1 MECIT
6 FAFLHYTV
14 AVFYSIGGIMYF
26 QYGEREI
33 TALKQC
39 DKRLAALIER
49 IGEIKRPLT
58 PDLFTALVKNIIEQ
72 QISISAAITVNQR
85 LLNLCEGTYTPE
97 RIIKLSEQEIQQCG
111 MTMRKANYIIG
122 IADAVISEKL
132 NLNKIPDLTDK
143 EVIDTLTQ
151 LKGIG
156 IWTAEMLLISS
167 LNRPDILSWGDLAI
181 QRGIM
186 RLYRHKTLDKARFE
200 RYRKRYSPYGSTA
213 SLYLW
218 ALSKKPE

>member
-1 MECIT
+1 M
-6 FAFLHYTV
+6 H
-14 AVFYSIGGIMYF
+14 F
-26 QYGEREI
+26 QYGETEI
-33 TALKQC
+33 NTLKKR
-39 DKRLAALIER
+39 DKRLAELIER
-49 IGEIKRPLT
+49 MGEIKRPLT

-72 QISISAAITVNQR
+72 QISVTAAVTVNQR
-85 LLNLCEGTYTPE
+85 LLKLCEGVYTPE
-97 RIIKLSEQEIQQCG
+97 HIAKLSEQEIQQCG
-111 MTMRKANYIIG
+111 MTMRKAGYIIG

-132 NLNKIPDLTDK
+132 NLNQIPDMTDK
-143 EVIDTLTQ
+143 EVIDTLIQ

-156 IWTAEMLLISS
+156 IWTAEMLLNSS

-186 RLYRHKTLDKARFE
+186 RLYRHKTLDKARFD

-218 ALSKKPE
+218 ALSKEPE

>member
-1 MECIT
+1 
-6 FAFLHYTV
+6 
-14 AVFYSIGGIMYF
+14 MYF
-26 QYGEREI
+26 QYGEKEI
-33 TALKQC
+33 NTLKNR

-49 IGEIKRPLT
+49 IGDIKRPLT

-72 QISISAAITVNQR
+72 QISVSAAVTVNLR
-85 LLNLCEGTYTPE
+85 LLKLCEGLYTPE
-97 RIIKLSEQEIQQCG
+97 RIAKLSEQEIQQCG
-111 MTMRKANYIIG
+111 MTMRKAGYIIS
-122 IADAVISEKL
+122 IADAIISEKL
-132 NLNKIPDLTDK
+132 NLNKIPDMTDK
-143 EVIDTLTQ
+143 EVIDTLIQ

-156 IWTAEMLLISS
+156 VWTAEMLLISS

-186 RLYRHKTLDKARFE
+186 RLYRHKTLDKVRFA

-218 ALSKKPE
+218 ALSKEPE

>member
-1 MECIT
+1 
-6 FAFLHYTV
+6 
-14 AVFYSIGGIMYF
+14 MYF
-26 QYGEREI
+26 QYGEKEI
-33 TALKQC
+33 SFLKQK
-39 DKRLAALIER
+39 DKRLAAVMER

-58 PDLFTALVKNIIEQ
+58 PDLFTALIKNIIEQ
-72 QISISAAITVNQR
+72 QISVAAATTVQQR
-85 LLNLCEGTYTPE
+85 LLTLYDGIYTPVH
-97 RIIKLSEQEIQQCG
+97 IASLSVQDIQQCG
-111 MTMRKANYIIG
+111 MTMRKAGYIKG
-122 IADAVISEKL
+122 IADSVINHTLDLDQIPAMSDKAVI
-132 NLNKIPDLTDK
+132 N
-143 EVIDTLTQ
+143 TLIK

-186 RLYRHKTLDKARFE
+186 RLYRHQSLDRTRFE

-218 ALSKKPE
+218 ALSKESAD

>member
-1 MECIT
+1 M
-6 FAFLHYTV
+6 H
-14 AVFYSIGGIMYF
+14 F
-26 QYGEREI
+26 QYGETEI
-33 TALKQC
+33 NTLKKR
-39 DKRLAALIER
+39 DKRLAELIER
-49 IGEIKRPLT
+49 MGEIKRPLT

-72 QISISAAITVNQR
+72 QISVTAAVTVNQR
-85 LLNLCEGTYTPE
+85 LLKLCEGVYTPE
-97 RIIKLSEQEIQQCG
+97 HIAKLSEQEIQQCG
-111 MTMRKANYIIG
+111 MTMRKAGYIIG

-132 NLNKIPDLTDK
+132 NLNQIPDMTDK
-143 EVIDTLTQ
+143 EVIDTLIQ

-186 RLYRHKTLDKARFE
+186 RLYRHKTLDKVRFE
-200 RYRKRYSPYGSTA
+200 LYRKRYSPYGSTA

-218 ALSKKPE
+218 ALSKEPE

>member
-1 MECIT
+1 MFPVYLSE
-6 FAFLHYTV
+6 F
-14 AVFYSIGGIMYF
+14 MYF
-26 QYGEREI
+26 QYGEKEI
-33 TALKQC
+33 NILKQR
-39 DKRLAALIER
+39 DKRLATLIER
-49 IGEIKRPLT
+49 MGNIKRPLT

-72 QISISAAITVNQR
+72 QISVSAAITVHQR
-85 LLNLCEGTYTPE
+85 LLNLCEGIYTPE
-97 RIIKLSEQEIQQCG
+97 RIAILTEQEIQQCG
-111 MTMRKANYIIG
+111 MTMRKAGYIIG
-122 IADAVISEKL
+122 IANSVISGQL
-132 NLNKIPDLTDK
+132 DLNKIPSMQDK
-143 EVIDTLTQ
+143 EVIDTLIQ

-186 RLYRHKTLDKARFE
+186 RLYHHKTLDKARFE

-218 ALSKKPE
+218 ALSKEPEIIAQ

>member
-1 MECIT
+1 M
-6 FAFLHYTV
+6 H
-14 AVFYSIGGIMYF
+14 F
-26 QYGEREI
+26 QYGETEI
-33 TALKQC
+33 NTLKKR
-39 DKRLAALIER
+39 DKRLAKLIER

-72 QISISAAITVNQR
+72 QISVSATITVNQR
-85 LLNLCEGTYTPE
+85 LLNLCDGIYTPE
-97 RIIKLSEQEIQQCG
+97 RIAKLSEQEIQQCG
-111 MTMRKANYIIG
+111 MTMRKASYIIG
-122 IADAVISEKL
+122 IADAVISERL
-132 NLNKIPDLTDK
+132 DLNKIPEMTDK
-143 EVIDTLTQ
+143 EVIDTLIQ

-156 IWTAEMLLISS
+156 VWTAEMLLISS

-186 RLYRHKTLDKARFE
+186 RLYRHKTLDKVRFE

-218 ALSKKPE
+218 ALSKESE

>member
-1 MECIT
+1 
-6 FAFLHYTV
+6 
-14 AVFYSIGGIMYF
+14 MYF
-26 QYGEREI
+26 QYGEKEI
-33 TALKQC
+33 NTLKNR

-49 IGEIKRPLT
+49 IGDIKRPLT

-72 QISISAAITVNQR
+72 QISVSAAETVNLR
-85 LLNLCEGTYTPE
+85 LLKLCEGIYTPE
-97 RIIKLSEQEIQQCG
+97 RIAKLSEQEIQQCG
-111 MTMRKANYIIG
+111 MTMRKAGYIIG

-132 NLNKIPDLTDK
+132 NLNKIPDMTDK
-143 EVIDTLTQ
+143 EVIDTLIQ

-156 IWTAEMLLISS
+156 VWTAEMLLISS

-186 RLYRHKTLDKARFE
+186 RLYRHKTLNKSRFA

-218 ALSKKPE
+218 ALSKEPE

>member
-1 MECIT
+1 M
-6 FAFLHYTV
+6 H
-14 AVFYSIGGIMYF
+14 F
-26 QYGEREI
+26 QYGETEI
-33 TALKQC
+33 NTLKKR

-49 IGEIKRPLT
+49 MGNIKRPLT
-58 PDLFTALVKNIIEQ
+58 LDLFTALVKNIIEQ
-72 QISISAAITVNQR
+72 QISVSAAITVNQR
-85 LLNLCEGTYTPE
+85 LLKLCEGVYTPE
-97 RIIKLSEQEIQQCG
+97 RIAKLSEQEIQQCG
-111 MTMRKANYIIG
+111 MTMRKAGYIIG

-132 NLNKIPDLTDK
+132 NLNKIPDMTDK
-143 EVIDTLTQ
+143 EVIDTLIH

-156 IWTAEMLLISS
+156 VWTAEMLLISS

-218 ALSKKPE
+218 ALSKEPE

>member
-1 MECIT
+1 M
-6 FAFLHYTV
+6 
-14 AVFYSIGGIMYF
+14 
-26 QYGEREI
+26 
-33 TALKQC
+33 
-39 DKRLAALIER
+39 ER

-58 PDLFTALVKNIIEQ
+58 PDLFTALIKNIIEQ
-72 QISISAAITVNQR
+72 QISVAAATTVQQR
-85 LLNLCEGTYTPE
+85 LLTLCDGIYTPVH
-97 RIIKLSEQEIQQCG
+97 IASLSEQDIQQCG
-111 MTMRKANYIIG
+111 MTMRKAGYIKG
-122 IADAVISEKL
+122 IADSVINHTLDLDQIPAMSDQAVI
-132 NLNKIPDLTDK
+132 N
-143 EVIDTLTQ
+143 TLIK

-186 RLYRHKTLDKARFE
+186 RLYRHQSLDRTRFE

-218 ALSKKPE
+218 ALSKESAD

>member
-1 MECIT
+1 MH
-6 FAFLHYTV
+6 FK
-14 AVFYSIGGIMYF
+14 
-26 QYGEREI
+26 YGETEI
-33 TALKQC
+33 NTLKKR
-39 DKRLAALIER
+39 DKRLAKLIER

-72 QISISAAITVNQR
+72 QISVSAAITVNQR
-85 LLNLCEGTYTPE
+85 LLNLCGGIYTPE
-97 RIIKLSEQEIQQCG
+97 HIAKLSEQEIQQCG
-111 MTMRKANYIIG
+111 MTTRKANYILG
-122 IADAVISEKL
+122 IADAVISERL
-132 NLNKIPDLTDK
+132 DLNKIPEMTDK
-143 EVIDTLTQ
+143 EVIDTLIQ

-156 IWTAEMLLISS
+156 VWTAEMLLISS

-218 ALSKKPE
+218 ALSKEPE

>member
-1 MECIT
+1 M
-6 FAFLHYTV
+6 H
-14 AVFYSIGGIMYF
+14 F
-26 QYGEREI
+26 QYGETEI
-33 TALKQC
+33 NTLKKR
-39 DKRLAALIER
+39 DKRLAELIER
-49 IGEIKRPLT
+49 MGEIKRPLT

-72 QISISAAITVNQR
+72 QISVTAAVTVNQR
-85 LLNLCEGTYTPE
+85 LLKLCEGVYTPE
-97 RIIKLSEQEIQQCG
+97 HIAKLSEQEIQQCG
-111 MTMRKANYIIG
+111 MTMRKASYIIG

-132 NLNKIPDLTDK
+132 NLNQIPDMTDK
-143 EVIDTLTQ
+143 EVIDTLIQ

-156 IWTAEMLLISS
+156 VWTAEMLLISS

-218 ALSKKPE
+218 ALSKEPE

>member
-1 MECIT
+1 M
-6 FAFLHYTV
+6 H
-14 AVFYSIGGIMYF
+14 F
-26 QYGEREI
+26 QYGETEI
-33 TALKQC
+33 NTLKKR
-39 DKRLAALIER
+39 DKRLAELIER
-49 IGEIKRPLT
+49 MGEIKRPLT

-72 QISISAAITVNQR
+72 QISVTAAVTVNQR
-85 LLNLCEGTYTPE
+85 LLKLCEGVYTPE
-97 RIIKLSEQEIQQCG
+97 HIAKLSEQEIQQCG
-111 MTMRKANYIIG
+111 MTMRKAGYIIG

-132 NLNKIPDLTDK
+132 NLNQIPDMTDK
-143 EVIDTLTQ
+143 EVIDTLIQ

-218 ALSKKPE
+218 ALSKEPE

>member
-1 MECIT
+1 MECIVS
-6 FAFLHYTV
+6 L
-14 AVFYSIGGIMYF
+14 YSRY
-26 QYGEREI
+26 
-33 TALKQC
+33 
-39 DKRLAALIER
+39 KRLAALIER
-49 IGEIKRPLT
+49 MGNIKRPLT

-72 QISISAAITVNQR
+72 QISVSAAITVHQR
-85 LLNLCEGTYTPE
+85 LLNLCEGIYTPE
-97 RIIKLSEQEIQQCG
+97 RIAILTEQEIQQCG
-111 MTMRKANYIIG
+111 MTMRKAGYIIG
-122 IADAVISEKL
+122 IANSVISGQL
-132 NLNKIPDLTDK
+132 DLNKIPSMQDK
-143 EVIDTLTQ
+143 EVIDTLIQ

-186 RLYRHKTLDKARFE
+186 RLYHHKTLDKARFE

-218 ALSKKPE
+218 ALSKEPEIIAQ

>member
-1 MECIT
+1 
-6 FAFLHYTV
+6 
-14 AVFYSIGGIMYF
+14 MYF
-26 QYGEREI
+26 CYGEKEI
-33 TALKQC
+33 NTLKQR

-49 IGEIKRPLT
+49 MGKIQRPIT

-72 QISISAAITVNQR
+72 QISVLAAITVNQR
-85 LLNLCEGTYTPE
+85 LLELCMGEYTPE
-97 RIIKLSEQEIQQCG
+97 RIIQLSEQQIQQCG
-111 MTMRKANYIIG
+111 MTMRKAGYILG
-122 IADAVISEKL
+122 IAQ
-132 NLNKIPDLTDK
+132 
-143 EVIDTLTQ
+143 EVIAGRLDLAQIPYMPDNDVIHTLTQ

-186 RLYRHKTLDKARFE
+186 RLYRHKTLDKIRFE

-218 ALSKKPE
+218 ALSKEPE

>member
-1 MECIT
+1 M
-6 FAFLHYTV
+6 H
-14 AVFYSIGGIMYF
+14 F
-26 QYGEREI
+26 QYGETEI
-33 TALKQC
+33 NTLKKR
-39 DKRLAALIER
+39 DKRLAKLIER

-72 QISISAAITVNQR
+72 QISVSAAITVNQR
-85 LLNLCEGTYTPE
+85 LLKLCEGIYTPE
-97 RIIKLSEQEIQQCG
+97 RIARLSEQEIQQCG
-111 MTMRKANYIIG
+111 MTMRKAGYIIG
-122 IADAVISEKL
+122 IAEAVISGKL
-132 NLNKIPDLTDK
+132 NLNKIPDMTDK
-143 EVIDTLTQ
+143 EVIDTLIQ

-156 IWTAEMLLISS
+156 VWTAEMLLISS

-186 RLYRHKTLDKARFE
+186 RLYRHKILDKIRFE

-218 ALSKKPE
+218 ALSKETE

>member
-1 MECIT
+1 M
-6 FAFLHYTV
+6 H
-14 AVFYSIGGIMYF
+14 F
-26 QYGEREI
+26 QYGETEI
-33 TALKQC
+33 NSLKKC
-39 DKRLAALIER
+39 DKRLAELIER

-72 QISISAAITVNQR
+72 QISVSAAITVNQR
-85 LLNLCEGTYTPE
+85 LLNLCGGIYTPE
-97 RIIKLSEQEIQQCG
+97 RIAKLSEQEIQQCG
-111 MTMRKANYIIG
+111 MTMRKAGYIIG

-132 NLNKIPDLTDK
+132 NLNKIPDMTDK
-143 EVIDTLTQ
+143 EVIDTLIQ

-186 RLYRHKTLDKARFE
+186 RLYRHKTLDKACFE

-218 ALSKKPE
+218 ALSKEPE

>member
-1 MECIT
+1 M
-6 FAFLHYTV
+6 H
-14 AVFYSIGGIMYF
+14 F
-26 QYGEREI
+26 QYGETEI
-33 TALKQC
+33 NILKKR
-39 DKRLAALIER
+39 DKRLAKLIER

-72 QISISAAITVNQR
+72 QISVSAAITVNQR
-85 LLNLCEGTYTPE
+85 LLNLCDGIYTPE
-97 RIIKLSEQEIQQCG
+97 RIAKLSEQEIQQCG
-111 MTMRKANYIIG
+111 MTMRKASYIIG
-122 IADAVISEKL
+122 IADAVISERL
-132 NLNKIPDLTDK
+132 DLNKIPEMTDK
-143 EVIDTLTQ
+143 EVIDTLIQ

-156 IWTAEMLLISS
+156 VWTAEMLLISS

-186 RLYRHKTLDKARFE
+186 RLYRHKTLDKVRFE

-218 ALSKKPE
+218 ALSKEPE

>member
-1 MECIT
+1 
-6 FAFLHYTV
+6 
-14 AVFYSIGGIMYF
+14 MYF
-26 QYGEREI
+26 QYGEKEI
-33 TALKQC
+33 NILKQR
-39 DKRLAALIER
+39 DKRLATLIER
-49 IGEIKRPLT
+49 MGNIKRPLT

-72 QISISAAITVNQR
+72 QISVSAAITVHQR
-85 LLNLCEGTYTPE
+85 LLNLCEGIYTPE
-97 RIIKLSEQEIQQCG
+97 RIAILTEQEIQQCG
-111 MTMRKANYIIG
+111 MTMRKAGYIIG
-122 IADAVISEKL
+122 IANSVISGQL
-132 NLNKIPDLTDK
+132 DLNKIPSMQDK
-143 EVIDTLTQ
+143 EVIDTLIQ

-186 RLYRHKTLDKARFE
+186 RLYHHKTLDKARFE

-218 ALSKKPE
+218 ALSKEPEIIAQ